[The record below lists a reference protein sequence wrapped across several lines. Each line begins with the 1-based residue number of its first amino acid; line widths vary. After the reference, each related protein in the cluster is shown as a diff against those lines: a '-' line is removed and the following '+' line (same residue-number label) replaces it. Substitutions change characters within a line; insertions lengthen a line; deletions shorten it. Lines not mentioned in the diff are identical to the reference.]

1 MGYIDL
7 IFCLP
12 LHLFFFLV
20 SFYNPAVP
28 EVDFAVKIQELKAQE
43 REDALFQ
50 CVLTAPMN
58 EIKWFGK
65 SAPLSNS
72 DKHEI
77 IVSEDKLIHKLIVR
91 DCLPLDAGIYTAV
104 AGIKSCNAWLVVEGK
119 IMLLF
124 YHWGFPLCSRNF
136 CYMQLCDI
144 SCRYFPVTSNNC

>member
-7 IFCLP
+7 IFFLP
-12 LHLFFFLV
+12 LHLLLFLV
-20 SFYNPAVP
+20 SFCNPAVP
-28 EVDFAVKIQELKAQE
+28 EVDFAVKIQEVKAQE

-58 EIKWFGK
+58 EIKWSVK

-72 DKHEI
+72 EKHEI
-77 IVSEDKLIHKLIVR
+77 IVSEDKLFHKLIVR

-119 IMLLF
+119 IRLF
-124 YHWGFPLCSRNF
+124 F
-136 CYMQLCDI
+136 
-144 SCRYFPVTSNNC
+144 